1 MYKKNFHTRFRSQL
15 FSWFHDE
22 MKRYKTKDFTV
33 SRLCSHDLCFI
44 FVSCAEQQG
53 AAACHTD
60 LLLDVH
66 ANF

>member
-1 MYKKNFHTRFRSQL
+1 MKKISTPGSGHD
-15 FSWFHDE
+15 FSVGFM
-22 MKRYKTKDFTV
+22 MKWKDIKQKTLQWVD
-33 SRLCSHDLCFI
+33 SHDLYFI